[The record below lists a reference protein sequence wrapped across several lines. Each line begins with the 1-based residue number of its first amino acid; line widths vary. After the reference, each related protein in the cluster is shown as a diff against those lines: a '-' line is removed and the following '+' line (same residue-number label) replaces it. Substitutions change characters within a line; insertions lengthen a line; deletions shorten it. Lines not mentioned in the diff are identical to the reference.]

1 MYITLIF
8 IKGLHDKL
16 FDIFKK
22 KSENSENVYKT
33 NIIMKHYEIFH
44 CFDVFM
50 VHKTKENYYIVE
62 YIKVY

>member
-1 MYITLIF
+1 MINCLTYL
-8 IKGLHDKL
+8 
-16 FDIFKK
+16 K